1 MPTGLH
7 DLLSY
12 FSASGTCQLDTMIL
26 FGVNENVKVRNSEFL
41 CKTSFDDQ
49 ELYPNILGGQIP
61 WQVVGAGAQ
70 PGN

>member
-1 MPTGLH
+1 MPTVH
-7 DLLSY
+7 NDLV
-12 FSASGTCQLDTMIL
+12 
-26 FGVNENVKVRNSEFL
+26 GVNENVKVRNSEFL
-41 CKTSFDDQ
+41 CETSFDDQ